1 MIVASALSQQVATG
15 SMDHDSTGGGDSKEI
30 TGLKFKV
37 VECQV
42 SVDTV
47 LDHKS
52 IGLLQSSRLPL
63 P

>member
-1 MIVASALSQQVATG
+1 
-15 SMDHDSTGGGDSKEI
+15 MDRDSTGGGDSKEI

-47 LDHKS
+47 FYHNKYL
-52 IGLLQSSRLPL
+52 R
-63 P
+63 